1 MAIPKTSSVPQPMA
15 GHTTTSTS
23 STTTTTEAKPKA
35 TLKLISLLCERRNDL
50 FGVDEASIWVNGQ
63 KVWAH
68 TIEKGETVSLVPQ
81 TVDFEGVATVVAKER
96 DGENYQKIGTPSTL
110 TPPATIRTRWTSRPP
125 APTTSC
131 TTTST
136 GASTTE
142 RLRHGAF
149 AASVDSAGIIAGAVP
164 RHVPRVT
171 APVRCHGPSPR
182 GAGRAPDVL
191 PQSAPFGSTIP
202 C

>member
-1 MAIPKTSSVPQPMA
+1 MAIPKTSSVPQPTS

-96 DGENYQKIGTPSTL
+96 DGENYQKIGDSFDVD
-110 TPPATIRTRWTSRPP
+110 ATGHNQNPLDFKTSG
-125 APTTSC
+125 T
-131 TTTST
+131 
-136 GASTTE
+136 
-142 RLRHGAF
+142 HY
-149 AASVDSAGIIAGAVP
+149 
-164 RHVPRVT
+164 
-171 APVRCHGPSPR
+171 
-182 GAGRAPDVL
+182 VL
-191 PQSAPFGSTIP
+191 YYDLKRR
-202 C
+202 